1 MTEQR
6 LATASPAAPSAEA
19 RQIEYG
25 EATLAG
31 GRGRGLVVAVIASA
45 LLAAIGWRFSDLSGA
60 CRPNALDGGGRSAE
74 VRLGQTRGI
83 SATGGGRARQKV
95 QLNATGARHG
105 LDRNLHEQR
114 RA

>member
-60 CRPNALDGGGRSAE
+60 CRPNALDGGGRSAVDSVAYRIVIAE
-74 VRLGQTRGI
+74 SGGDVSAKNELS
-83 SATGGGRARQKV
+83 SATGAGQF
-95 QLNATGARHG
+95 
-105 LDRNLHEQR
+105 LDG
-114 RA
+114 